1 MNRRDLLKGG
11 LLTAGMTT
19 VGMAQAAPASEQ
31 RSAWDKSYSGGAVN
45 VKPLPPGLPGRD
57 YQPVIV
63 PNGAALPFKIVD
75 GVKVFHLVTEEVE
88 HEFAPGLKAS
98 CWAYNGHVNSTVIEA
113 VEGERVRIYVTN
125 KLPAPTTVHWHGVFV
140 PNGMDGVGG
149 LTQPLIGI
157 GETFVYEFTL
167 RQHGTLM
174 FHSHHDEMTQM
185 AMGLIGLFVIHPRKP
200 KRKLDKEFALLLS
213 EWKIDTG
220 AARPDPAAMNDFN
233 ILTINGKCFPG
244 TSPLI
249 CQIGDKVRI
258 RLGNLSVMDHHP
270 IHLHGF
276 YFRVTATDGGDIPE
290 AAQWPETTVLVAAG
304 QTRDFEFI
312 ADAPGDW
319 AMHCHMIHH
328 LMNQMGHGI
337 PNMVGVD
344 TSGLDEKVGKL
355 LPGAMIMG
363 QNGMSAMGEME
374 MEGPANSIATALGQ
388 GPFGPI
394 MMGGMF
400 TIVKVRGKTNAQEDP
415 GWYENP
421 EGTLTRPASS
431 GELARDGIVPGVEQ
445 GSEPAMMGHSQHQH

>member
-11 LLTAGMTT
+11 LLTAGLTT
-19 VGMAQAAPASEQ
+19 VGTAQSASVSAQ
-31 RSAWDKSYSGGAVN
+31 RNGWDKSYSGGAEHVR
-45 VKPLPPGLPGRD
+45 PLPAGLPGRD
-57 YQPVIV
+57 YDPVIV
-63 PNGAALPFKIVD
+63 PNGAALPFKIVG
-75 GVKVFHLVTEEVE
+75 GVKVFHLVTEEIE
-88 HEFAPGLKAS
+88 HEFAPGLKAT

-113 VEGERVRIYVTN
+113 MEGERVRIYVTN
-125 KLPAPTTVHWHGVFV
+125 KLPAPTTVHWHGLFV

-149 LTQPLIGI
+149 LNQPLIGI

-185 AMGLIGLFVIHPRKP
+185 AMGLIGMMVIHPRKP
-200 KRKLDKEFALLLS
+200 KRHVEKDFALMLS
-213 EWKIDTG
+213 EWKIEPG
-220 AARPDPAAMNDFN
+220 ASRPDPAEMKDFN
-233 ILTINGKCFPG
+233 ILTLNGKCFPG
-244 TSPLI
+244 TDPLI
-249 CQIGDKVRI
+249 CQTGDKVRI

-276 YFRVTATDGGDIPE
+276 YFRVTATDGGEIPE

-304 QTRDFEFI
+304 QTRDVEFI
-312 ADAPGDW
+312 ADARGDW

-328 LMNQMGHGI
+328 LMNQMGHGL

-344 TSGLDEKVGKL
+344 TSGIDEAVGKL

-363 QNGMSAMGEME
+363 HDGMSGMAEMQ
-374 MEGPANSIATALGQ
+374 MDGPANSISTALGQ

-400 TIVKVRGKTNAQEDP
+400 TIVKVRDKTNGQKDP

-421 EGTLTRPASS
+421 QGTLTRLASAD
-431 GELARDGIVPGVEQ
+431 ELARDGIEG
-445 GSEPAMMGHSQHQH
+445 GSTPPVPAMDHSQHH

>member
-11 LLTAGMTT
+11 LLTAGLTT
-19 VGMAQAAPASEQ
+19 MGAAQSAPVASP
-31 RSAWDKSYSGGAVN
+31 RSGWDKSYSGGADN
-45 VKPLPPGLPGRD
+45 VKPLPSGLPGRD

-63 PNGAALPFKIVD
+63 PNGAALPFKIVG
-75 GVKVFHLVTEEVE
+75 GVKVFHLVTEEIE
-88 HEFAPGLKAS
+88 HEFAPGLKAT

-125 KLPAPTTVHWHGVFV
+125 KLPAPTTVHWHGLFV

-149 LTQPLIGI
+149 LNQPLIGI

-185 AMGLIGLFVIHPRKP
+185 AMGLIGMIVIHPRKP
-200 KRKLDKEFALLLS
+200 KRRVEKDFALMLS
-213 EWKIDTG
+213 EWKIDAG
-220 AARPDPAAMNDFN
+220 ASRPDPAEMKDFN
-233 ILTINGKCFPG
+233 ILTLNGKCFPG
-244 TSPLI
+244 TDPLI
-249 CQIGDKVRI
+249 CQTGDKVRI

-276 YFRVTATDGGDIPE
+276 YFSVTGTDGGEIPE
-290 AAQWPETTVLVAAG
+290 AVQWPETTVLVAAG
-304 QTRDFEFI
+304 QTRDVEFI
-312 ADAPGDW
+312 ADAKGDW

-344 TSGLDEKVGKL
+344 TSGLDEKVAKL

-363 QNGMSAMGEME
+363 QDGMSGMAEMQ
-374 MEGPANSIATALGQ
+374 MDGPANSISTALGK

-400 TIVKVRGKTNAQEDP
+400 TILKVRDKTNGQEDP

-421 EGTLTRPASS
+421 QGTLTRLAS
-431 GELARDGIVPGVEQ
+431 GEELARDGIAPGVAQES
-445 GSEPAMMGHSQHQH
+445 GPVMDHSQHQH